1 MNTKEA
7 MDAVV
12 LTVADN
18 NEILM
23 NKMGKLLYVVAALL
37 IVLGCLLGGG
47 FIAVVVGI
55 LGVLIFSLGFSL
67 TTKNRTEYQIRQQK
81 MELEAKIK
89 LAGQQA
95 LAGQKVDT
103 GETSIEKNI
112 RRQEE
117 TKEIVKG
124 AVVGGIVGGD
134 VGAVVGATIA
144 KNKIDK
150 EKKNK

>member
-12 LTVADN
+12 LTVADK

-23 NKMGKLLYVVAALL
+23 NKMGKLLYVFAALL

>member
-12 LTVADN
+12 LTVADK

-23 NKMGKLLYVVAALL
+23 NNMGKLLYVFASLL

-117 TKEIVKG
+117 TKEIVIG

>member
-12 LTVADN
+12 LTVADK

-23 NKMGKLLYVVAALL
+23 NKMGKLLYVFAALL

-144 KNKIDK
+144 KNKLDN
-150 EKKNK
+150 EKKKK